1 MDKTEI
7 TGEDIKEVVIRLGE
21 HTSKLLS
28 DRGVSKNF
36 LNFPGGNIVIE
47 LFWKHFELS
56 FAEKVFFII
65 NNFDLSSYYTEK
77 NGDVEHWIVEELL
90 DSNFDNTLEDMLVR
104 RRVKEEKDNVSS
116 ILNPENGESDDFR
129 KRL

>member
-1 MDKTEI
+1 MI
-7 TGEDIKEVVIRLGE
+7 GGG
-21 HTSKLLS
+21 SN
-28 DRGVSKNF
+28 NF

-47 LFWKHFELS
+47 LIWKHFELS
-56 FAEKVFFII
+56 FAEKALFII

-77 NGDVEHWIVEELL
+77 NGEIEHWIVEELL
-90 DSNFDNTLEDMLVR
+90 DYNLDNTLEDMLVR

-116 ILNPENGESDDFR
+116 ILNPKNGECDDFR

>member
-7 TGEDIKEVVIRLGE
+7 TDQDIKGVVVRLGE
-21 HTSKLLS
+21 TTSQLLS
-28 DRGVSKNF
+28 ERGGDNF
-36 LNFPGGNIVIE
+36 LDFPGGNIVIE
-47 LFWKHFELS
+47 LFWKYFELS
-56 FAEKVFFII
+56 FAEKALFII

-77 NGDVEHWIVEELL
+77 NGGVEHWIVEELL

-104 RRVKEEKDNVSS
+104 RRVKEEKDKVSS
-116 ILNPENGESDDFR
+116 ILNPENGECDDFR